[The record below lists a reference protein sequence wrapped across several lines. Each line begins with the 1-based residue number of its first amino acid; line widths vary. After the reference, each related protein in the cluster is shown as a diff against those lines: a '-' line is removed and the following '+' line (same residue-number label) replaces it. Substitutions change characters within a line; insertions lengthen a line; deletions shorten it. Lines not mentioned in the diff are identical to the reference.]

1 MKRISGIRLL
11 EEKEGEGY
19 RAQKGDCVVYNARIF
34 LSRGKEVPLN
44 VRQAQHLSKE
54 LLRIQGDATFVD
66 HTTVLGRR
74 QSIAGIERTLMDM
87 KAGGY
92 RKVRIGPHLAYRDK
106 GLSDLIPPN
115 AVLTVEIW
123 LREIIQE
130 RTVRG

>member
-1 MKRISGIRLL
+1 MKRISGVRLL
-11 EEKEGEGY
+11 EEKEGKGH
-19 RAQKGDCVVYNARIF
+19 RAQKGDRVVYNARIF
-34 LSRGKEVPLN
+34 LSRGEEVPLN
-44 VRQAQHLSKE
+44 VRQAQHVPKE
-54 LLRIQGDATFVD
+54 LLRIEGDALLVD

-74 QSIAGIERTLMDM
+74 QSIAGIEQTLLDM

-92 RKVRIGPHLAYRDK
+92 RKVRISPHLAYRDK

-123 LREIIQE
+123 LREIIQQ